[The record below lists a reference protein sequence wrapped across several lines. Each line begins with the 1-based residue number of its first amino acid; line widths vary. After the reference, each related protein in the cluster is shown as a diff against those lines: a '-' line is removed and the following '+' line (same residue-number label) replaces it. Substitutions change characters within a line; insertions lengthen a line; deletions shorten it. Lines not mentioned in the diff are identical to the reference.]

1 MLGKK
6 RSKHTVSFDEKI
18 MVCSVWKY
26 SFSAVLLNLSLISR
40 NVSSTTKAL
49 PGATF
54 TKENA
59 RLRGYTFKSYA
70 CSSQILCTQG
80 CLSNARCYSTNFRK
94 IEVSH
99 GQVEALCEL
108 NSDQS
113 LDMRSLE
120 NDLYPEYGSIYSRYP
135 KDDMVSLAMFLLYI
149 K

>member
-1 MLGKK
+1 MLRKK
-6 RSKHTVSFDEKI
+6 RAKHTFSFDKRI
-18 MVCSVWKY
+18 MVYSVWKY
-26 SFSAVLLNLSLISR
+26 SFSAVFLYLSLISR

-59 RLRGYTFKSYA
+59 RLRGYTFKSYV

-80 CLSNARCYSTNFRK
+80 CLSNARCYSTNFKK
-94 IEVSH
+94 IELSH

-120 NDLYPEYGSIYSRYP
+120 NDLDSEYGSIYSRYP
-135 KDDMVSLAMFLLYI
+135 KDVMVSLAMLMLYI

>member
-1 MLGKK
+1 
-6 RSKHTVSFDEKI
+6 
-18 MVCSVWKY
+18 MVYSVWKY
-26 SFSAVLLNLSLISR
+26 SFSVVLLNLSLISC
-40 NVSSTTKAL
+40 NVSSSTKAL

-59 RLRGYTFKSYA
+59 RLRGYTFKSYV

-80 CLSNARCYSTNFRK
+80 CLSNPRCYSTNFKK
-94 IEVSH
+94 IELSH

-113 LDMRSLE
+113 LDIRCLE
-120 NDLYPEYGSIYSRYP
+120 NDLDSEHGSIYSRYP
-135 KDDMVSLAMFLLYI
+135 KDDMVSLAMFMLYI